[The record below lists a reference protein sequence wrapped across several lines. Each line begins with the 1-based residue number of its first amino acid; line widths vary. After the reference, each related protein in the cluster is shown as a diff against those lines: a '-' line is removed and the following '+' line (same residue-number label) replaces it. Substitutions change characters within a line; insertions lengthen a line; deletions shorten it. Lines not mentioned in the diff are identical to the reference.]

1 METRLR
7 FAPSPTG
14 RLHVGNARVALVNWL
29 FARQAKGTFLLRLDD
44 TDADRSTTEFA
55 RGIEEDL
62 RWLGIEWDDFA
73 RQSARMERYTAA
85 LERLKKSNRLYA
97 CYETA
102 EELEIKR
109 TVLMSRGLPPIYD
122 REALAKTAD
131 DHAVFAAEGRTP
143 YWRFKLND
151 AAISWNDLARGQV
164 AFEGRD
170 LSDPVLVRAD
180 GRPLYSLSSV
190 VDDGELFVTHVIR
203 GEDHVAN
210 TAVQI
215 QLFEALGYRLPTFAH
230 LPLLADEKGQNLS
243 KRLDSASLAGLRDD
257 GIEALAV
264 AGYLA
269 HLGTAQAADGREDLS
284 ALTEMFDIG
293 AFGRATPRFDVSE
306 LERLNARV
314 LHHLPFELVSKRFA
328 SMQLDAADEK
338 FWLAVRPNITRFTD
352 VVEWWNICH
361 GSVEPVIED
370 RAFCDAAAELL
381 PQEPWDDSSW
391 SNWTKAVAAATG
403 RKGRELFHPLRLALT
418 GLDHGPELKYLLPM
432 LGRQRAILRLNGN
445 AA

>member
-14 RLHVGNARVALVNWL
+14 RLHVGNARIALVNWL

-44 TDADRSTTEFA
+44 TDAERSNSEFA

-73 RQSARMERYTAA
+73 RQSARMKRYTAA
-85 LERLKKSNRLYA
+85 LERLRKSNRLYA

-102 EELEIKR
+102 EELENKR

-122 REALAKTAD
+122 REALAKTVD
-131 DHAVFAAEGRTP
+131 DHAVFAAEGRIP
-143 YWRFKLND
+143 YWRFKLNN
-151 AAISWNDLARGQV
+151 AAIVWNDLARGHV

-215 QLFEALGYRLPTFAH
+215 QLFEALGYRLPAFAH

-269 HLGTAQAADGREDLS
+269 HLGTSQAADGREDLS
-284 ALTEMFDIG
+284 ALTETFDIN
-293 AFGRATPRFDVSE
+293 AFGRATPRFDASE

-314 LHHLPFELVSKRFA
+314 LHHLPFELVSERFA
-328 SMQLDAADEK
+328 SMQLDAADEE

-352 VVEWWNICH
+352 VAEWWSICH
-361 GSVEPVIED
+361 GSVVPVIED
-370 RAFCDAAAELL
+370 RPFCDAAAELL
-381 PQEPWDDSSW
+381 PPEPWDDSSW
-391 SNWTKAVAAATG
+391 SNWTKAIAAATG

-418 GLDHGPELKYLLPM
+418 GLDHGPELKRLLPM

>member
-14 RLHVGNARVALVNWL
+14 HLHVGNARIALINWL
-29 FARQAKGTFLLRLDD
+29 FARQSKGTFLLRLDD
-44 TDADRSTTEFA
+44 TDAERSTTEFA
-55 RGIEEDL
+55 QGIEEDL

-73 RQSARMERYTAA
+73 RQSARVERYTAA
-85 LERLKKSNRLYA
+85 LERLRKSDRLYA
-97 CYETA
+97 CYETT

-109 TVLMSRGLPPIYD
+109 NNLMSRGLPPIYD
-122 REALAKTAD
+122 REALTNSAD
-131 DHAVFAAEGRTP
+131 DHAIFIAEGRRP
-143 YWRFKLND
+143 YWRFKLHD
-151 AAISWNDLARGQV
+151 AVVEWNDLARGDV
-164 AFEGRD
+164 AFEGRA
-170 LSDPVLVRAD
+170 LSDPVVVRAD

-190 VDDGELFVTHVIR
+190 IDDGELLITHVIR

-215 QLFEALGYRLPTFAH
+215 QLFEALDYRLPAFAH

-243 KRLDSASLAGLRDD
+243 KRSDSASLAGLRDD

-269 HLGTAQAADGREDLS
+269 HLGTALAADGREDLS
-284 ALTEMFDIG
+284 ALTKTFDIG
-293 AFGRATPRFDVSE
+293 AFGRATQRFDTRE

-314 LHHLPFELVSKRFA
+314 LHHLPFELVSERFT
-328 SMQLDAADEK
+328 SMQLNSVDEE
-338 FWLAVRPNITRFTD
+338 FWLAVRPNITRIHD
-352 VVEWWNICH
+352 VVEWWNVCH

-370 RAFCDAAAELL
+370 RSFCDAAAELL
-381 PQEPWDDSSW
+381 PLEPWDESSW
-391 SNWTKAVAAATG
+391 SNWTKAVAVATG

-418 GLDHGPELKYLLPM
+418 GLNHGPELKYLLPM
-432 LGRQRAILRLNGN
+432 LERQRVILRLNGVS
-445 AA
+445 A